1 MTKHC
6 EQTELKNKYARQIF
20 NYNSVL
26 NVSADKGT
34 KIFLNALICDIYLY
48 LPEYMIFKWNPDI

>member
-1 MTKHC
+1 MTRKDC
-6 EQTELKNKYARQIF
+6 EQTEMRNTYAQQIL

-34 KIFLNALICDIYLY
+34 KIFLNASIWDIYL
-48 LPEYMIFKWNPDI
+48 